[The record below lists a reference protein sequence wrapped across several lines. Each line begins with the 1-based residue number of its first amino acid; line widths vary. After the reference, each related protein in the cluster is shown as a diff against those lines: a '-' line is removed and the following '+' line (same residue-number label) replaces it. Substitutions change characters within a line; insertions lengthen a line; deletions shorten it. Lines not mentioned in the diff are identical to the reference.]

1 MQGSNLVNE
10 FEKEDAMRKQ
20 WMAAVAAVMTLV
32 GAAHAESTVQADAQ
46 GVQKAQVQAELELW
60 HKSGM
65 SFLPS
70 PAQFPDVK
78 HTPEYRKYEQ
88 LRNGPAFQE
97 TVAKY
102 MGSVHTTAQQG
113 PSPAQP

>member
-1 MQGSNLVNE
+1 
-10 FEKEDAMRKQ
+10 MRKQ
-20 WMAAVAAVMTLV
+20 WMAAAAAVMTLV
-32 GAAHAESTVQADAQ
+32 GAAHAESTVSADAETL
-46 GVQKAQVQAELELW
+46 QKAQVQADLELW

-65 SFLPS
+65 SFMPS

-78 HTPEYRKYEQ
+78 YTPEYRKYEQ

-102 MGSVHTTAQQG
+102 MGSVQTTARQG
-113 PSPAQP
+113 QATAQP